1 MTSPPRAYCVAVL
14 LAMIGILG
22 MTACGPGVQVL
33 EQQQRQL
40 NATQQLI
47 DENRRLIEAERDR
60 LAQQQQRAYEELQDE
75 NRRLALAEAE
85 KDRLAREKQRAYEE
99 LQEENRRLVAAEQ
112 ERLARE
118 WQRAQDQPSDTAD
131 TLTQP
136 APSQPQESSTESPY
150 VAGAPQ
156 DASLSGDSSDFPSA
170 PGYSPATPARQ
181 IGETFR
187 DCEACPQ
194 MVVVPAGSFMM
205 GSPAHEEE
213 RSESEGP
220 QRQVTISQPF
230 AVGMYEVT
238 FAEWDACVNDGAC
251 NGSRP
256 DDEGWGRGQRP
267 VIYVDW
273 EDARAYGRWL
283 SQRTGQPYRLLSE
296 AEWEYVARAGSTTPF
311 HLGESISPSQAN
323 YNGHYTYGGG
333 EQGEY
338 RNQTVPVG
346 SFGPNGFGLYE
357 VHGNV
362 WEWVQDCWNKN
373 YNGAPSDSEAWETEN
388 CGRRVLRGGSWSYA
402 PQDLRSANRY
412 GVTSTLRINSV
423 GFRVAR
429 ALP

>member
-1 MTSPPRAYCVAVL
+1 
-14 LAMIGILG
+14 
-22 MTACGPGVQVL
+22 
-33 EQQQRQL
+33 
-40 NATQQLI
+40 
-47 DENRRLIEAERDR
+47 
-60 LAQQQQRAYEELQDE
+60 
-75 NRRLALAEAE
+75 
-85 KDRLAREKQRAYEE
+85 
-99 LQEENRRLVAAEQ
+99 
-112 ERLARE
+112 
-118 WQRAQDQPSDTAD
+118 
-131 TLTQP
+131 
-136 APSQPQESSTESPY
+136 
-150 VAGAPQ
+150 
-156 DASLSGDSSDFPSA
+156 
-170 PGYSPATPARQ
+170 
-181 IGETFR
+181 
-187 DCEACPQ
+187 

-205 GSPAHEEE
+205 GSPSHEEE

-220 QRQVTISQPF
+220 QRQVTLSQPF

-238 FAEWDACVNDGAC
+238 FAEWDACVSAGGC
-251 NGSRP
+251 NGDQPS
-256 DDEGWGRGQRP
+256 DEGWGRGQRP
-267 VIYVDW
+267 VIHVGW
-273 EDARAYGRWL
+273 EDARAYVRWL
-283 SQRTGQPYRLLSE
+283 SYNTGQPYRLLSE

-311 HLGESISPSQAN
+311 HFGESISPSQAN

-373 YNGAPSDSEAWETEN
+373 YDGAPSEGEAWETEN

-412 GVTSTLRINSV
+412 GITSTLRINSV